1 MNTNTNLPQSSD
13 LERDLLGSIMVF
25 DEAMGLCKEA
35 DLQPGQFYL
44 QNHEVLFEA
53 MTVIDKREE
62 PMEIGYII
70 NYLRSVN
77 KLPLAGGEEYIA
89 TLINGAISI
98 QNVPGYIREI
108 QNTAQKREIYKAMDQ
123 IRDLSDLDQDE
134 YLDTVE
140 SLINNVTR
148 NRQGSEFQSS
158 KDVANRVLDEI
169 KELRS
174 KPNGVTGISTEL
186 KDLDRMTNGF
196 HPGDLIILAA
206 RPAMGK
212 SALALNFVNMVA
224 KNNPGNVAMFSL
236 EMPSEQL
243 MKRLL
248 SCESHVDGGK
258 VNKGNT
264 LTPKDIDNLHKAAT
278 KLGQRNIFIDDTS
291 SLTPNAIFSKCKKL
305 MSTHGDL
312 SLVVI
317 DYLQLITVA
326 NPALAANRQQAVSE
340 ISRGLKI
347 MAKELNCPVIALSQ
361 LSRRIE
367 ERSDHEP
374 QLSDLRESGSI
385 EQDADIVMFVNR
397 KDYYDREADQN
408 PVQVVDLIL
417 AKHRNGETGTVN
429 LVFEKNIS
437 RFSTIA
443 KEGL

>member
-1 MNTNTNLPQSSD
+1 
-13 LERDLLGSIMVF
+13 
-25 DEAMGLCKEA
+25 
-35 DLQPGQFYL
+35 
-44 QNHEVLFEA
+44 
-53 MTVIDKREE
+53 
-62 PMEIGYII
+62 
-70 NYLRSVN
+70 
-77 KLPLAGGEEYIA
+77 
-89 TLINGAISI
+89 
-98 QNVPGYIREI
+98 
-108 QNTAQKREIYKAMDQ
+108 
-123 IRDLSDLDQDE
+123 
-134 YLDTVE
+134 
-140 SLINNVTR
+140 
-148 NRQGSEFQSS
+148 
-158 KDVANRVLDEI
+158 
-169 KELRS
+169 
-174 KPNGVTGISTEL
+174 
-186 KDLDRMTNGF
+186 
-196 HPGDLIILAA
+196 
-206 RPAMGK
+206 MGK

-305 MSTHGDL
+305 ISTHGEL